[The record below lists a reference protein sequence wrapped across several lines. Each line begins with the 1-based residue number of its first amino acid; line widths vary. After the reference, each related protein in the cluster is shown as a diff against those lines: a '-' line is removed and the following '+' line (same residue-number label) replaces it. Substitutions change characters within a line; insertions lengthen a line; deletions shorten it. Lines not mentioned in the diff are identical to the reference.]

1 MDFVSYFYIM
11 IFMSGT
17 TVFQEIDTEFF
28 SLEIS
33 AGHNVLNLRNWEE
46 QTFFSLVSSHLWQT
60 YRKEV
65 IFVLKKG
72 FFPCFCTLSE
82 NREYGAWQF

>member
-11 IFMSGT
+11 IFMSGAT
-17 TVFQEIDTEFF
+17 MFQEIETEFF

-46 QTFFSLVSSHLWQT
+46 QTFFF
-60 YRKEV
+60 
-65 IFVLKKG
+65 I
-72 FFPCFCTLSE
+72 SE
-82 NREYGAWQF
+82 LTFMANI